1 MENVNLTLLPPGTR
15 VQVFSTIGSGDNR
28 IRLLNVSAMTVSTV
42 AGNGERVLS
51 PNRI

>member
-1 MENVNLTLLPPGTR
+1 
-15 VQVFSTIGSGDNR
+15 VFSTIGFGNHR
-28 IRLLNVSAMTVSTV
+28 MRLLNVSAMTVSTV